1 MADGATP
8 ESVALALQ
16 DSLSLVVRR
25 LRQVRVPGSLS
36 QPESQTLARLV
47 RETPMTSADL
57 ARAEGISAQSMGATV
72 ASLES
77 QGLVERRRDPD
88 DGRRILLVA
97 TAAGRRRAE
106 DKRTARGEQLVRAL
120 SADFDDDDLD
130 RLLAAAPLL
139 ERLARTLS

>member
-1 MADGATP
+1 MADRATP

-47 RETPMTSADL
+47 RETPTTSADL

-120 SADFDDDDLD
+120 SAGFSDDDLD

>member
-1 MADGATP
+1 MADRATP

-106 DKRTARGEQLVRAL
+106 DKRTGRGEQLVRAL
-120 SADFDDDDLD
+120 SADFSDDDLD

>member
-1 MADGATP
+1 MADRATP

-47 RETPMTSADL
+47 RETPTTSADL

-77 QGLVERRRDPD
+77 QGLVERRRDPG

-120 SADFDDDDLD
+120 SADFSDDDLD